1 MPLVQTPDGWQ
12 FDPVA
17 GRSEPET
24 RRICHTERATMLTSL
39 AYLDAQSEYRN
50 LTGRHVE
57 RFMSALR

>member
-1 MPLVQTPDGWQ
+1 MDPD
-12 FDPVA
+12 A

-24 RRICHTERATMLTSL
+24 RRICRTERTAMLTSL

-57 RFMSALR
+57 RFMSAPR